1 MGMKKTDIRK
11 KAGPLKVCLRI
22 LGGLL
27 AALLLFLLVMFL
39 IPLTETGDRTK
50 VEGSA
55 DWMAR
60 LEDPTPLDA
69 ITIPGT
75 HDSATRYVQLGYFSK
90 CQAMSIGEQLEAGYR
105 YLDIRLA
112 VDGDG
117 MKLMHGF
124 TNCRT
129 SPFNPVDK
137 LYLDDLLDDCYAFL
151 KKHPTET
158 VVFAVKQEH
167 GKDSVAVFESMLNS
181 YIREDADMWLLTD
194 SIPTL
199 DEARGKLVLMRR
211 YEDEGGLEA
220 RSGIPLIWA
229 DQKGAKDTRPNVV
242 AEKND
247 FYTLYVQDRFEYDTE
262 AKWEAFTKGM
272 AMAEKRAK
280 DGDVILSFLSTK
292 GSLTYGHPR
301 QFANVLN
308 PRLAELD
315 SLSGWVVVDFLSPKL
330 AETIYSHNF

>member
-1 MGMKKTDIRK
+1 MKKKNSFGRF
-11 KAGPLKVCLRI
+11 L
-22 LGGLL
+22 LGLFGFLL
-27 AALLLFLLVMFL
+27 AVVLVIAAAFFFL
-39 IPLTETGDRTK
+39 PLTETVDTTP

-55 DWMAR
+55 DWMKE
-60 LEDPTPLDA
+60 LDGELPLNK
-69 ITIPGT
+69 IVLPGS
-75 HDSATRYVQLGYFSK
+75 HDSATQYVQLAFFSK
-90 CQAMSIGEQLEAGYR
+90 CQALSIKEQLEAGCR
-105 YLDIRLA
+105 YLDIRLG
-112 VDGDG
+112 VDGHNDTF
-117 MKLMHGF
+117 KLMHGF

-194 SIPTL
+194 TIPTL

-272 AMAEKRAK
+272 ATAEKRAK

-301 QFANVLN
+301 QYANVLN
-308 PRLAELD
+308 PRLEELD

>member
-1 MGMKKTDIRK
+1 MKKKNSFGRF
-11 KAGPLKVCLRI
+11 L
-22 LGGLL
+22 LGLFGFLL
-27 AALLLFLLVMFL
+27 AVVLVIAAAFFFL
-39 IPLTETGDRTK
+39 PLTETVDTTP

-55 DWMAR
+55 DWMKE
-60 LEDPTPLDA
+60 LDGELPLNQ
-69 ITIPGT
+69 IVLPGS
-75 HDSATRYVQLGYFSK
+75 HDSATQYVQLAFFSK
-90 CQAMSIGEQLEAGYR
+90 CQALSIAEQLEAGCR
-105 YLDIRLA
+105 YLDIRLG
-112 VDGDG
+112 VDGHNDTF
-117 MKLMHGF
+117 KLMHGF

>member
-1 MGMKKTDIRK
+1 MKKKNSFGRF
-11 KAGPLKVCLRI
+11 L
-22 LGGLL
+22 LGLFGFLL
-27 AALLLFLLVMFL
+27 AVVLVIAAAFFFL
-39 IPLTETGDRTK
+39 PLTETVDTTP

-55 DWMAR
+55 DWMKE
-60 LEDPTPLDA
+60 LDGELPLNQ
-69 ITIPGT
+69 IVLPGS
-75 HDSATRYVQLGYFSK
+75 HDSATQYVQLAFFSK
-90 CQAMSIGEQLEAGYR
+90 CQALSIEEQLEAGCR
-105 YLDIRLA
+105 YLDIRLG
-112 VDGDG
+112 VDGHNDTF
-117 MKLMHGF
+117 KLMHGF

-137 LYLDDLLDDCYAFL
+137 LYLDDLLDDCYDFL

>member
-1 MGMKKTDIRK
+1 LVI
-11 KAGPLKVCLRI
+11 
-22 LGGLL
+22 
-27 AALLLFLLVMFL
+27 AAAFFFL
-39 IPLTETGDRTK
+39 PLTETVDTTP

-55 DWMAR
+55 DWMKE
-60 LEDPTPLDA
+60 LDGELPLNQ
-69 ITIPGT
+69 IVLPGS
-75 HDSATRYVQLGYFSK
+75 HDSATQYVQLAFFSK
-90 CQAMSIGEQLEAGYR
+90 CQALSIEEQLEAGCR
-105 YLDIRLA
+105 YLDIRLG
-112 VDGDG
+112 VDGHNDTF
-117 MKLMHGF
+117 KLMHGF

>member
-1 MGMKKTDIRK
+1 MKKKNSFGRF
-11 KAGPLKVCLRI
+11 L
-22 LGGLL
+22 LGLFGFLL
-27 AALLLFLLVMFL
+27 AVVLVIAAAFFFL
-39 IPLTETGDRTK
+39 PLTETVDTTP

-55 DWMAR
+55 DWMSE
-60 LEDPTPLDA
+60 LDGDLPLNQ
-69 ITIPGT
+69 IVLPGS
-75 HDSATRYVQLGYFSK
+75 HDSATQYVQLAFFSK
-90 CQAMSIGEQLEAGYR
+90 CQALSIEEQLEAGCR
-105 YLDIRLA
+105 YLDIRLG
-112 VDGDG
+112 VDGHNDTF
-117 MKLMHGF
+117 KLMHGF

-181 YIREDADMWLLTD
+181 YIREDADKWLLTD
-194 SIPTL
+194 TIPTL

-220 RSGIPLIWA
+220 RSGIPLIWE

-292 GSLTYGHPR
+292 GSLSYGHPR
-301 QFANVLN
+301 QFANELN

>member
-1 MGMKKTDIRK
+1 MKKKNSFGRF
-11 KAGPLKVCLRI
+11 L
-22 LGGLL
+22 LGLFGFLL
-27 AALLLFLLVMFL
+27 AVVLVIAAAFFFL
-39 IPLTETGDRTK
+39 PLTETVDTTP

-55 DWMAR
+55 DWMSE
-60 LEDPTPLDA
+60 LDGDLPLNQ
-69 ITIPGT
+69 IVLPGS
-75 HDSATRYVQLGYFSK
+75 HDSATQYVQLAFFSK
-90 CQAMSIGEQLEAGYR
+90 CQALSIEEQLEAGCR
-105 YLDIRLA
+105 YLDIRLG
-112 VDGDG
+112 VDGHNDTF
-117 MKLMHGF
+117 KLMHGF

>member
-1 MGMKKTDIRK
+1 MKKKNSFGRF
-11 KAGPLKVCLRI
+11 L
-22 LGGLL
+22 LGLFGFLL
-27 AALLLFLLVMFL
+27 AVVLVIAAAFFFL
-39 IPLTETGDRTK
+39 PLTETVDTTP
-50 VEGSA
+50 VEDSA
-55 DWMAR
+55 DWMKE
-60 LEDPTPLDA
+60 LDGELPLNQ
-69 ITIPGT
+69 IVLPGS
-75 HDSATRYVQLGYFSK
+75 HDSATQYVQLAFFSK
-90 CQAMSIGEQLEAGYR
+90 CQALSVAEQLEAGCR
-105 YLDIRLA
+105 YLDIRLG
-112 VDGDG
+112 VDGHNDTF
-117 MKLMHGF
+117 KLMHGF

>member
-1 MGMKKTDIRK
+1 MKKKNSFGRF
-11 KAGPLKVCLRI
+11 L
-22 LGGLL
+22 LGLFGFLL
-27 AALLLFLLVMFL
+27 AVVLVIAAAFFFL
-39 IPLTETGDRTK
+39 PLTETVDTTP

-55 DWMAR
+55 DWMKE
-60 LEDPTPLDA
+60 LDGELPLNQ
-69 ITIPGT
+69 IVLPGS
-75 HDSATRYVQLGYFSK
+75 HDSATRYVQLAFFSK
-90 CQAMSIGEQLEAGYR
+90 CQALSVAEQLEAGCR
-105 YLDIRLA
+105 YLDIRLG
-112 VDGDG
+112 VDGHNDTF
-117 MKLMHGF
+117 KLMHGF

>member
-1 MGMKKTDIRK
+1 MKKKNSFGRF
-11 KAGPLKVCLRI
+11 LL
-22 LGGLL
+22 GLL
-27 AALLLFLLVMFL
+27 GFLLAVVLVIAAAFFFL
-39 IPLTETGDRTK
+39 PLTETVDTTP

-55 DWMAR
+55 DWMKE
-60 LEDPTPLDA
+60 LDGELPLNQ
-69 ITIPGT
+69 IVLPGS
-75 HDSATRYVQLGYFSK
+75 HDSATQYVQLAFFSK
-90 CQAMSIGEQLEAGYR
+90 CQALSVAEQLEAGCR
-105 YLDIRLA
+105 YLDIRLG
-112 VDGDG
+112 VDGHNDTF
-117 MKLMHGF
+117 KLMHGF

-158 VVFAVKQEH
+158 VVFAVKQAH

-181 YIREDADMWLLTD
+181 YIREDAD

>member
-1 MGMKKTDIRK
+1 MKKKNSFGRF
-11 KAGPLKVCLRI
+11 L
-22 LGGLL
+22 LGLFGFLL
-27 AALLLFLLVMFL
+27 AVVLVIAAAFFFL
-39 IPLTETGDRTK
+39 PLTETVDTTP

-55 DWMAR
+55 DWMKE
-60 LEDPTPLDA
+60 LDGELPLNQ
-69 ITIPGT
+69 IVLPGS
-75 HDSATRYVQLGYFSK
+75 HDSATRYVQLAFFSK
-90 CQAMSIGEQLEAGYR
+90 CQALSIAEQLEAGCR
-105 YLDIRLA
+105 YLDIRLG
-112 VDGDG
+112 VDGHNDTF
-117 MKLMHGF
+117 KLMHGF

>member
-1 MGMKKTDIRK
+1 MKKKNSFGRF
-11 KAGPLKVCLRI
+11 LL
-22 LGGLL
+22 GLL
-27 AALLLFLLVMFL
+27 GFLLAVVLVIAAAFFFL
-39 IPLTETGDRTK
+39 PLTETVDTTP

-55 DWMAR
+55 DWMKE
-60 LEDPTPLDA
+60 LDGELPLNQ
-69 ITIPGT
+69 IVLPGS
-75 HDSATRYVQLGYFSK
+75 HDSATQYVQLAFFSK
-90 CQAMSIGEQLEAGYR
+90 CQALSVAEQLEAGCR
-105 YLDIRLA
+105 YLDIRLG
-112 VDGDG
+112 VDGHNDTF
-117 MKLMHGF
+117 KLMHGF

-247 FYTLYVQDRFEYDTE
+247 FYTLSVQDRFEYDTE

>member
-1 MGMKKTDIRK
+1 MKKKNSFGRF
-11 KAGPLKVCLRI
+11 L
-22 LGGLL
+22 LGLFGFLL
-27 AALLLFLLVMFL
+27 AVVLVIAAAFFFL
-39 IPLTETGDRTK
+39 PLTETVDTTP

-55 DWMAR
+55 DWMKE
-60 LEDPTPLDA
+60 LDGELPLNQ
-69 ITIPGT
+69 IVLPGS
-75 HDSATRYVQLGYFSK
+75 HDSATQYVQLAFFSK
-90 CQAMSIGEQLEAGYR
+90 CQALSIEEQLEAGCR
-105 YLDIRLA
+105 YLDIRLG
-112 VDGDG
+112 VDGHNDTF
-117 MKLMHGF
+117 KLMHGF

>member
-1 MGMKKTDIRK
+1 MKKKNSFGRF
-11 KAGPLKVCLRI
+11 LL
-22 LGGLL
+22 GLL
-27 AALLLFLLVMFL
+27 GFLLAVVLVIAAAFFFL
-39 IPLTETGDRTK
+39 PLTETVDTTP

-55 DWMAR
+55 DWMKE
-60 LEDPTPLDA
+60 LDGELPLNQ
-69 ITIPGT
+69 IVLPGS
-75 HDSATRYVQLGYFSK
+75 HDSATQYVQLAFFSK
-90 CQAMSIGEQLEAGYR
+90 CQALSVAEQLEAGCR
-105 YLDIRLA
+105 YLDIRLG
-112 VDGDG
+112 VDGHNDTF
-117 MKLMHGF
+117 KLMHGF

-137 LYLDDLLDDCYAFL
+137 LYLDDLLDDCYDFL

>member
-1 MGMKKTDIRK
+1 MKKKNSFGRF
-11 KAGPLKVCLRI
+11 L
-22 LGGLL
+22 LGLFGFLL
-27 AALLLFLLVMFL
+27 AVVLVIAAAFFFL
-39 IPLTETGDRTK
+39 PLTETVDTTP

-55 DWMAR
+55 DWMKE
-60 LEDPTPLDA
+60 LDGELPLNQ
-69 ITIPGT
+69 IVLPGS
-75 HDSATRYVQLGYFSK
+75 HDSATQYVQLAFFSK
-90 CQAMSIGEQLEAGYR
+90 CQALSIAEQLAAGCR
-105 YLDIRLA
+105 YLDIRLG
-112 VDGDG
+112 VDGHNDTF
-117 MKLMHGF
+117 KLMHGF

-137 LYLDDLLDDCYAFL
+137 LYLDDLLDDCYDFL

>member
-1 MGMKKTDIRK
+1 MKKKNSFGRF
-11 KAGPLKVCLRI
+11 L
-22 LGGLL
+22 LGLFGFLL
-27 AALLLFLLVMFL
+27 AVVLVIAAAFFFL
-39 IPLTETGDRTK
+39 PLTETVDTTP

-55 DWMAR
+55 DWMKE
-60 LEDPTPLDA
+60 LDGELPLNQ
-69 ITIPGT
+69 IVLPGS
-75 HDSATRYVQLGYFSK
+75 HDSATQYVQLAFFSK
-90 CQAMSIGEQLEAGYR
+90 CQALSIEEQLEAGCR
-105 YLDIRLA
+105 YLDIRLG
-112 VDGDG
+112 VDGHNDTF
-117 MKLMHGF
+117 KLMHGF

-181 YIREDADMWLLTD
+181 YIREDADKWLLTD
-194 SIPTL
+194 TIPTL

-220 RSGIPLIWA
+220 RSGIPLIWE

-292 GSLTYGHPR
+292 GSLSYGHPR
-301 QFANVLN
+301 QFANELN

-330 AETIYSHNF
+330 AETIYQHNFQ

>member
-1 MGMKKTDIRK
+1 MKKKNSFGRF
-11 KAGPLKVCLRI
+11 L
-22 LGGLL
+22 LGLFGFLL
-27 AALLLFLLVMFL
+27 AVVLVIAAAFFFL
-39 IPLTETGDRTK
+39 PLTETVDTTP

-55 DWMAR
+55 DWMKE
-60 LEDPTPLDA
+60 LDGELPLNQ
-69 ITIPGT
+69 IVLPGS
-75 HDSATRYVQLGYFSK
+75 HDSATQYVQLAFFSK
-90 CQAMSIGEQLEAGYR
+90 CQALSVAEQLEAGCR
-105 YLDIRLA
+105 YLDIRLG
-112 VDGDG
+112 VDGHNDTF
-117 MKLMHGF
+117 KLMHGF

>member
-1 MGMKKTDIRK
+1 METKRRRK
-11 KAGPLKVCLRI
+11 PFWMVLLQIFVWLIAI
-22 LGGLL
+22 LLL
-27 AALLLFLLVMFL
+27 AAAAFYV
-39 IPLTETGDRTK
+39 IPLTEHADAAAA
-50 VEGSA
+50 EGSES
-55 DWMAR
+55 WMAG
-60 LEDPTPLDA
+60 LSDDLKLSE

-75 HDSATRYVQLGYFSK
+75 HDSATKHVQLAFFSK
-90 CQAMSIGEQLEAGYR
+90 CQALSIEEQLEAGCR
-105 YLDIRLA
+105 YLDIRLG
-112 VDGDG
+112 VDGHNDTF
-117 MKLMHGF
+117 KLMHGF

>member
-1 MGMKKTDIRK
+1 MKKKNSFGRF
-11 KAGPLKVCLRI
+11 L
-22 LGGLL
+22 LGLFGFLL
-27 AALLLFLLVMFL
+27 AVVLVIAAAFFFL
-39 IPLTETGDRTK
+39 PLTETVDTTP

-55 DWMAR
+55 DWMKE
-60 LEDPTPLDA
+60 LDGELPLNQ
-69 ITIPGT
+69 IVLPGS
-75 HDSATRYVQLGYFSK
+75 HDSATQYVQLAFFSK
-90 CQAMSIGEQLEAGYR
+90 CQALSVAEQLEAGCR
-105 YLDIRLA
+105 YLDIRLG
-112 VDGDG
+112 VDGHNDTF
-117 MKLMHGF
+117 KLMHGF

-181 YIREDADMWLLTD
+181 YLREDADMWLLTD

>member
-1 MGMKKTDIRK
+1 MKKKNSFGRF
-11 KAGPLKVCLRI
+11 L
-22 LGGLL
+22 LGLFGFLL
-27 AALLLFLLVMFL
+27 AVVLVIAAAFFFL
-39 IPLTETGDRTK
+39 PLTETVDTTP

-55 DWMAR
+55 DWMKE
-60 LEDPTPLDA
+60 LDGELPLNQ
-69 ITIPGT
+69 IVLPGS
-75 HDSATRYVQLGYFSK
+75 HDSATQYVQLAFFSK
-90 CQAMSIGEQLEAGYR
+90 CQALSIAEQLEAGCR
-105 YLDIRLA
+105 YLDIRLG
-112 VDGDG
+112 VDGHNDTF
-117 MKLMHGF
+117 KLMHGF

-330 AETIYSHNF
+330 AETIYYHNF

>member
-1 MGMKKTDIRK
+1 MKKKNSFGRF
-11 KAGPLKVCLRI
+11 LL
-22 LGGLL
+22 GLL
-27 AALLLFLLVMFL
+27 GFLLAVVLVIAAAFFFL
-39 IPLTETGDRTK
+39 PLTETVDTTP

-55 DWMAR
+55 DWMKE
-60 LEDPTPLDA
+60 LDGELPLNQ
-69 ITIPGT
+69 IVLPGS
-75 HDSATRYVQLGYFSK
+75 HDSATQYVQLAFFSK
-90 CQAMSIGEQLEAGYR
+90 CQALSIEEQLEAGCR
-105 YLDIRLA
+105 YLDIRLG
-112 VDGDG
+112 VDGHNDTF
-117 MKLMHGF
+117 KLMHGF

-129 SPFNPVDK
+129 SPFNPVDE

>member
-1 MGMKKTDIRK
+1 MKKKNSFGRF
-11 KAGPLKVCLRI
+11 L
-22 LGGLL
+22 LGLFGFLL
-27 AALLLFLLVMFL
+27 AVVLVIAAAFFFL
-39 IPLTETGDRTK
+39 PLTETVDTTP

-55 DWMAR
+55 DWMKE
-60 LEDPTPLDA
+60 LDGELPLNQ
-69 ITIPGT
+69 IVLPGS
-75 HDSATRYVQLGYFSK
+75 HDSATQYVQLAFFSK
-90 CQAMSIGEQLEAGYR
+90 CQALSIEEQLEAGCR
-105 YLDIRLA
+105 YLDIRLG
-112 VDGDG
+112 VDGHNDTF
-117 MKLMHGF
+117 KLMHGF

-137 LYLDDLLDDCYAFL
+137 LYLDDLLDDCYDFL

-181 YIREDADMWLLTD
+181 YIREDADKWLLTD
-194 SIPTL
+194 TIPTL

-220 RSGIPLIWA
+220 RSGIPLIWE

-292 GSLTYGHPR
+292 GSLSYGHPR
-301 QFANVLN
+301 QFANELN

>member
-1 MGMKKTDIRK
+1 MKKKNSFGRF
-11 KAGPLKVCLRI
+11 L
-22 LGGLL
+22 LGLFGFLL
-27 AALLLFLLVMFL
+27 AVVLVIAAAFFFL
-39 IPLTETGDRTK
+39 PLTETVDTTP

-55 DWMAR
+55 DWMKE
-60 LEDPTPLDA
+60 LDGELPLNQ
-69 ITIPGT
+69 IVLPGS
-75 HDSATRYVQLGYFSK
+75 HDSATQYVQLAFFSK
-90 CQAMSIGEQLEAGYR
+90 CQALSIAEQMEAGCR
-105 YLDIRLA
+105 YLDIRLG
-112 VDGDG
+112 VDGHNDTF
-117 MKLMHGF
+117 KLMHGF

-129 SPFNPVDK
+129 SPFNPVDE

>member
-1 MGMKKTDIRK
+1 MKKKNSFGR
-11 KAGPLKVCLRI
+11 
-22 LGGLL
+22 
-27 AALLLFLLVMFL
+27 FLLGLFGFVLAVVLVIAAAFFFL
-39 IPLTETGDRTK
+39 PLTETVDTTP

-55 DWMAR
+55 DWMSE
-60 LEDPTPLDA
+60 LDGDLPLNQ
-69 ITIPGT
+69 IVLPGS
-75 HDSATRYVQLGYFSK
+75 HDSATQYVQLAFFSK
-90 CQAMSIGEQLEAGYR
+90 CQALSIEEQLEAGCR
-105 YLDIRLA
+105 YLDIRLG
-112 VDGDG
+112 VDGHNDTF
-117 MKLMHGF
+117 KLMHGF

-181 YIREDADMWLLTD
+181 YIREDADRWLLTD
-194 SIPTL
+194 TIPTL

-301 QFANVLN
+301 QFANELN
-308 PRLAELD
+308 PRLEELD

-330 AETIYSHNF
+330 AEAIYQHNFQ

>member
-1 MGMKKTDIRK
+1 MKKKNSFGRF
-11 KAGPLKVCLRI
+11 LL
-22 LGGLL
+22 GLL
-27 AALLLFLLVMFL
+27 GFLLAVVLVIAAAFFFL
-39 IPLTETGDRTK
+39 PLTETVDTTP

-55 DWMAR
+55 DWMKE
-60 LEDPTPLDA
+60 LDGELPLNQ
-69 ITIPGT
+69 IVLPGS
-75 HDSATRYVQLGYFSK
+75 HDSATQYVQLAFFSK
-90 CQAMSIGEQLEAGYR
+90 CQALSVAEQLEAGCR
-105 YLDIRLA
+105 YLDIRLG
-112 VDGDG
+112 VDGHNDTF
-117 MKLMHGF
+117 KLMHGF

>member
-1 MGMKKTDIRK
+1 MKKKNSFGRF
-11 KAGPLKVCLRI
+11 L
-22 LGGLL
+22 LGLFGFLL
-27 AALLLFLLVMFL
+27 AVVLVIAAAFFFL
-39 IPLTETGDRTK
+39 PLTETVDTTP
-50 VEGSA
+50 VEDSA
-55 DWMAR
+55 DWMKE
-60 LEDPTPLDA
+60 LDGELPLNQ
-69 ITIPGT
+69 IVLPGS
-75 HDSATRYVQLGYFSK
+75 HDSATQYVQLAFFSK
-90 CQAMSIGEQLEAGYR
+90 CQALSVAEQLEAGCR
-105 YLDIRLA
+105 YLDIRLG
-112 VDGDG
+112 VDGHNDTF
-117 MKLMHGF
+117 KLMHGF

-199 DEARGKLVLMRR
+199 DEGRGKLVLMRR

>member
-1 MGMKKTDIRK
+1 MKKKNSFGRF
-11 KAGPLKVCLRI
+11 LL
-22 LGGLL
+22 GLL
-27 AALLLFLLVMFL
+27 GFLLAVVLVIAAAFFFL
-39 IPLTETGDRTK
+39 PLTETVDTTP

-55 DWMAR
+55 DWMKE
-60 LEDPTPLDA
+60 LDGELPLNQ
-69 ITIPGT
+69 IVLPGS
-75 HDSATRYVQLGYFSK
+75 HDSATQYVQLAFFSK
-90 CQAMSIGEQLEAGYR
+90 CQALSVAEQLEAGCR
-105 YLDIRLA
+105 YLDIRLG
-112 VDGDG
+112 VDGHNDTF
-117 MKLMHGF
+117 KLMHGF

-137 LYLDDLLDDCYAFL
+137 LYLDDLLDDCYDFL

-262 AKWEAFTKGM
+262 AKWEAFAKGM